1 MRNKMSKYNF
11 NFAVSAKIDAKTVED
26 MIKAVVEEQTG
37 RKVISVDINVK
48 MKSQGFQR
56 DEYQVAVFEG
66 VTVNFQ
72 TDRPAITEITKSHK
86 TFDPHAR

>member
-1 MRNKMSKYNF
+1 MSKYNF
-11 NFAVSAKIDAKTVED
+11 NLAVSAKINAKTVED

-37 RKVISVDINVK
+37 RKVSSVEINVK
-48 MKSQGFQR
+48 IQSQGFQR
-56 DEYQVAVFEG
+56 DEYKVAVFEG

-72 TDRPAITEITKSHK
+72 TEQPAITALTKSHK

>member
-1 MRNKMSKYNF
+1 MSKYNF
-11 NFAVSAKIDAKTVED
+11 NLAVSAKIDTKTVED

-37 RKVISVDINVK
+37 RKVSSVEINVK
-48 MKSQGFQR
+48 IQSQGFQR
-56 DEYQVAVFEG
+56 DEYKVAVFEG

-72 TDRPAITEITKSHK
+72 TEQLAITALTKSHK